1 MVGAPEMGIKSQLDM
16 CFVLSFFILIF
27 ICVFICVFLWLC
39 QVIVAE
45 HRIFYCSMQD
55 LKLWHYK
62 S

>member
-27 ICVFICVFLWLC
+27 ICVFLWLC

-45 HRIFYCSMQD
+45 HRIFYCGMQD
-55 LKLWHYK
+55 LKLWHSK